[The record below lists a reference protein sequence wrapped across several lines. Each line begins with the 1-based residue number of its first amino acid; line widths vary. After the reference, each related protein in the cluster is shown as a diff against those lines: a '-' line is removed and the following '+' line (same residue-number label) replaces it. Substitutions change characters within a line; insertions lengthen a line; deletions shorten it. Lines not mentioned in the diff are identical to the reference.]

1 MADYQLRQP
10 GPTIQEAIDI
20 ALNTTNL
27 IQQEAVARQQADAQ
41 LATKAELQ
49 AETQRAQQAEALLAT
64 IAALDNEIA
73 RATGREGALN
83 GLIEAIK
90 ALIPTQATTSNQLA
104 DKAFVN
110 SSIEAQAADFLG
122 TSATGLTYE
131 QFIAWANSKNPEKN
145 DYVYWNTV
153 DGNENT
159 VYKRY
164 KYDGTQWV
172 FEYDLNN
179 SSFTAAQWAAIN
191 STITL
196 ALVGKLQD
204 LPTKA
209 ALDLLLDEKLEYEPT
224 TDPTDEDVEDEY
236 QRVLQVLY
244 QAIADA
250 QNAKADYV
258 GNDNYVYRWNAVN
271 QQYERTNLYVKGD
284 PGTTDYNQLQNKP
297 TIPTQL
303 AQLTGDSTHRTVT
316 DVQIEGWGEAL
327 KFEESN
333 DPSSLFDS
341 ED

>member
-27 IQQEAVARQQADAQ
+27 IQQEAVAR
-41 LATKAELQ
+41 
-49 AETQRAQQAEALLAT
+49 QQAEALLAT

-110 SSIEAQAADFLG
+110 SSIAAQAADFLG

-131 QFIAWANSKNPEKN
+131 QFIAWANSLNPEKN

-153 DGNENT
+153 DGNGNT

-196 ALVGKLQD
+196 ALVGKLEA

-244 QAIADA
+244 QAITDA

-258 GNDNYVYRWNAVN
+258 GNDNYVYRWNAAN

-327 KFEESN
+327 KFEESD